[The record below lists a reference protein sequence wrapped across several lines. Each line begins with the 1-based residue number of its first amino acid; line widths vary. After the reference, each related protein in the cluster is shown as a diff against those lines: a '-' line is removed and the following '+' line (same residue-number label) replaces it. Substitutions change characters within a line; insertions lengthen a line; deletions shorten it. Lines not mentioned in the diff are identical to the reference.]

1 MSRIYMVRHG
11 QASFGE
17 KNYDRLSR
25 KGREQS
31 RLLAE
36 YMIRTGMTFDAVY
49 AGDMVRQKDT
59 AGEILSVYRLQDR
72 RLPDLNI
79 LSEFNE
85 YSSRDIIMAH
95 IHDAVGEDP
104 ALKADLKSIYD
115 DKKAFQR
122 VFEKIMMRWISG
134 EADKPGVVRWQ
145 DFSDR
150 VRSGLRRVM
159 EDNGRGKTILICT
172 SGGPISAA
180 VQAALELSDEK
191 ALRIAWHIVN
201 TSMTS
206 FVYNDDRMAL
216 TSFNNDSHL
225 ALMNDAAWVTYR

>member
-1 MSRIYMVRHG
+1 MSTVMMVRHG

-17 KNYDRLSR
+17 KNYDRLSQ

-31 RLLAE
+31 RVLAE
-36 YMIRTGMTFDAVY
+36 YMIRTGLSFDAVY
-49 AGDMVRQKDT
+49 SGDMVRQKDT
-59 AGEILSVYRLQDR
+59 AREILSVYRLQDR
-72 RLPDLNI
+72 SLPELKV

-95 IHDAVGEDP
+95 IHDVAGEDP
-104 ALKADLKSIYD
+104 ELKADLKNIYE

-145 DFSDR
+145 DFCGR
-150 VRSGLRRVM
+150 VRSGLRKVM
-159 EDNGRGKTILICT
+159 EENGRGKTILICT

-180 VQAALELSDEK
+180 VQTALELSDEK
-191 ALRIAWHIVN
+191 ALRIAWQIVN

-206 FVYNDDRMAL
+206 FVYSDARMAL
-216 TSFNNDSHL
+216 TSFNNASHL
-225 ALMNDAAWVTYR
+225 ALLNDPAWVTYR